1 MNNDDPLDKEVDF
14 SKGVRGK
21 FYRPGMKLRI
31 PVYLEEKLL
40 GSLAEIAEQRGMN
53 LDDLVSDLLQRDL
66 AIVEALRG

>member
-21 FYRPGMKLRI
+21 FYRNGMKLRI

-40 GSLAEIAEQRGMN
+40 GSLGEIAQRKGMK
-53 LDDLVSDLLQRDL
+53 LDDLVSDVLKKEL
-66 AIVEALRG
+66 AIVETLR